1 MKLVFVTGMSG
12 AGKSSV
18 LNMLEDVG
26 FFCVDNLPISLI
38 PTFISL
44 TGKSSEKIERTAL
57 SVDIRSG
64 KSLGEM
70 KNVLQELD
78 AMEYPYTVLFLDAS
92 TPVLVKRYKETRRTH
107 PLSEMGRIDKGIE
120 KERFELS
127 FLRERADYILDTS
140 RMLIRELKADIDRI
154 FVEGESFHN
163 FVVTIVSFG
172 YKHGIPADCDLV
184 FDVRFLPNP
193 FYIDELKFKT
203 GNDKEVFDYVMAFEP
218 AKTFLDK
225 LQDMLLFLIPGYMNE
240 GKNQLVVGKGCTGGK
255 RRSVTL
261 ARSIHD
267 QLGKLK
273 YAVRLEHR
281 DIEK

>member
-92 TPVLVKRYKETRRTH
+92 TPEI
-107 PLSEMGRIDKGIE
+107 GR
-120 KERFELS
+120 
-127 FLRERADYILDTS
+127 AH
-140 RMLIRELKADIDRI
+140 
-154 FVEGESFHN
+154 V
-163 FVVTIVSFG
+163 
-172 YKHGIPADCDLV
+172 
-184 FDVRFLPNP
+184 
-193 FYIDELKFKT
+193 
-203 GNDKEVFDYVMAFEP
+203 
-218 AKTFLDK
+218 
-225 LQDMLLFLIPGYMNE
+225 
-240 GKNQLVVGKGCTGGK
+240 
-255 RRSVTL
+255 
-261 ARSIHD
+261 
-267 QLGKLK
+267 
-273 YAVRLEHR
+273 
-281 DIEK
+281 